1 MTEISRTQER
11 PVILGE
17 YIIEH
22 KATVR
27 QTARE
32 FGISKSTV
40 HMGVTNWN
48 GLQRECPEG
57 WSGMESGWWGDGG
70 AVFVFG
76 YKKSDSQEPLFCLEC
91 VLRRLAI
98 DYMLNKSFCIQVQI
112 LDEIKSLCYNKHN

>member
-40 HMGVTNWN
+40 HMVVTNWK
-48 GLQRECPEG
+48 GLR
-57 WSGMESGWWGDGG
+57 WG
-70 AVFVFG
+70 
-76 YKKSDSQEPLFCLEC
+76 
-91 VLRRLAI
+91 
-98 DYMLNKSFCIQVQI
+98 
-112 LDEIKSLCYNKHN
+112 

>member
-40 HMGVTNWN
+40 HRGVTNWN
-48 GLQRECPEG
+48 GLGRIS
-57 WSGMESGWWGDGG
+57 SGGRWGR
-70 AVFVFG
+70 AVGLLGNILLCGVKLFFIL
-76 YKKSDSQEPLFCLEC
+76 YNEKSDSGEPLFCLEY
-91 VLRRLAI
+91 VFKLLETI
-98 DYMLNKSFCIQVQI
+98 NLVVTYGFVVFTQYPTFCF
-112 LDEIKSLCYNKHN
+112 

>member
-48 GLQRECPEG
+48 GLGRIS
-57 WSGMESGWWGDGG
+57 SGGRWGR
-70 AVFVFG
+70 AVGLLGNILLCGVKLFSIL
-76 YKKSDSQEPLFCLEC
+76 YNEKSDSGSRFFVWVCFQT
-91 VLRRLAI
+91 VRDRLYA
-98 DYMLNKSFCIQVQI
+98 KRKFVHS
-112 LDEIKSLCYNKHN
+112 SA